1 MSKSDNLNAEYV
13 RRILKGLD
21 PDLATIVVASC
32 VSLDPNVLLKTLVV
46 TADVSYYRNMV
57 RDMDKSD
64 KDTSGDLSA
73 EEIKS
78 LLKTDGWKV

>member
-1 MSKSDNLNAEYV
+1 MSKSDNLNADYV

-21 PDLATIVVASC
+21 PDLAAIVVASC

-46 TADVSYYRNMV
+46 TADISYYRNMV
-57 RDMDKSD
+57 RDIEKSD
-64 KDTSGDLSA
+64 KDTSGELSA
-73 EEIKS
+73 DEIKS